1 MSLDPF
7 DAQQQVTVCHQCKE
21 AKCAEACPEDAI
33 RLSDDGRYW
42 DIDYTRCTSCREC
55 VEACPF
61 NAMFYDAEGD
71 RVFKCDTCQGEPLC
85 AHVCPTGA
93 LTRRDD

>member
-1 MSLDPF
+1 
-7 DAQQQVTVCHQCKE
+7 
-21 AKCAEACPEDAI
+21 
-33 RLSDDGRYW
+33 
-42 DIDYTRCTSCREC
+42 
-55 VEACPF
+55 
-61 NAMFYDAEGD
+61 MFYDAEGD